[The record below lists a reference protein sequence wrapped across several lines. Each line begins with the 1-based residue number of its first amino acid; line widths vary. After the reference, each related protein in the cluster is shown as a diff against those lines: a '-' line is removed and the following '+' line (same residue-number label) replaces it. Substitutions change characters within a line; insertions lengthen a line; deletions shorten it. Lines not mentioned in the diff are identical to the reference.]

1 MTRDTVFSIDEN
13 TRRYYL
19 DAMGIQCW
27 EMLESYRLESQ
38 QPESPQTEPQQTDR
52 DVNSS
57 QAKQSLISW
66 PQLQA
71 GIQQCEKCPLH
82 KTRKQ
87 AIIGRGNQSAELMFV
102 LIAPDTIDDESGVLC
117 DGEANKLF
125 GKMLAAINLSVNDV
139 YITSLLKCS
148 VAENH
153 TISPGEI
160 HQCKAHLKHQVQ
172 LIQPKILVL
181 LGETTARCLMQ
192 KNLSLDDFRAMVNNE
207 IKTDAPITGQYQF
220 DSIPLFVAYSPQEL
234 LLQTENKRKAWLD
247 LQQLQKLI
255 Q

>member
-1 MTRDTVFSIDEN
+1 MTRDTVSSIDEN

-19 DAMGIQCW
+19 DVMGIQCW

-38 QPESPQTEPQQTDR
+38 QPEPQQYDGE
-52 DVNSS
+52 VISS
-57 QAKQSLISW
+57 QAKQSVISW

-71 GIQQCEKCPLH
+71 DIQQCQKCPLH

-87 AIIGRGNQSAELMFV
+87 AITGRGNPSAELMFV
-102 LIAPDTIDDESGVLC
+102 LLAPDPVDDESGVLC
-117 DGEANKLF
+117 DGEANNLF
-125 GKMLAAINLSVNDV
+125 SKMLAAINVSVNDV

-148 VAENH
+148 VEENH
-153 TISPGEI
+153 TITPGEI
-160 HQCKAHLKHQVQ
+160 VQCKAYLKHQVQ
-172 LIQPKILVL
+172 LVQPKILVL
-181 LGETTARCLMQ
+181 LGETAARCLLQ
-192 KNLSLDDFRAMVNNE
+192 KNLSLDDFRAMVNHE

-234 LLQTENKRKAWLD
+234 LQQAENKRKAWLD

>member
-1 MTRDTVFSIDEN
+1 MTRDTVFPIDEN

-27 EMLESYRLESQ
+27 EMLESYRPESQ
-38 QPESPQTEPQQTDR
+38 QLEAQQYDSDVISAQT
-52 DVNSS
+52 
-57 QAKQSLISW
+57 KQSLISW

-87 AIIGRGNQSAELMFV
+87 AIIGRGNPSAELMFV
-102 LIAPDTIDDESGVLC
+102 LISPDAIDDESGVLC
-117 DGEANKLF
+117 DGETNKLF
-125 GKMLAAINLSVNDV
+125 SKMLAAINISVNDV

-153 TISPGEI
+153 TISPAEI
-160 HQCKAHLKHQVQ
+160 HQCETHLKHQVQ

-181 LGETTARCLMQ
+181 LGETTARCSLQ
-192 KNLSLDDFRAMVNNE
+192 KNLSLDDFRVMVNKK
-207 IKTDAPITGQYQF
+207 IKTGVPIAGQHQF
-220 DSIPLFVAYSPQEL
+220 DSIPLFVTYSPQEL
-234 LLQTENKRKAWLD
+234 LQKTENKRKAWLD